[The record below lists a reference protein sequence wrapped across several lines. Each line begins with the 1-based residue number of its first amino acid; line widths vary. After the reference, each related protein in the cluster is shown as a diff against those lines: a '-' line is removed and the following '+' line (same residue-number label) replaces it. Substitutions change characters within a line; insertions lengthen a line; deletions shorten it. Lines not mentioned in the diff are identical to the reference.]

1 MRSRNLVLSMAVAG
15 VFACLPARASAQATI
30 SQQPVYFTF
39 ANPVA
44 VPGMTLQPG
53 EYEFR
58 MTSDKGDRQIVQVYD
73 KKNNKAVATLMAI
86 SAHLTN
92 AQPVPEKPEVR
103 FYESPANQ
111 PPAVQSWWYPGI
123 HDGHEF
129 IYPRQQAQTLA
140 KLNPQGVPTT
150 QGAVESGQIVRAMPG
165 DAAASANAPAPA
177 SVSARNNAPS
187 PAVTPAPEPA
197 SQAPAQPAPTRRTLP
212 QTATDLPTLGLLGA
226 VTLIGG
232 LTLLF
237 RRRVA

>member
-15 VFACLPARASAQATI
+15 VFACLPARAFAQATI
-30 SQQPVYFTF
+30 ANQPVYFTF
-39 ANPVA
+39 GNPVA
-44 VPGMTLQPG
+44 LPGMTLQPG
-53 EYEFR
+53 QYQFR
-58 MTSDKGDRQIVQVYD
+58 MTTDKGDRQVVQVYD

-103 FYESPANQ
+103 FYETPANQ
-111 PPAVQSWWYPGI
+111 PPAIQSWWYPGI

-129 IYPRQQAQTLA
+129 IYPRQQAQAMA

-150 QGAVESGQIVRAMPG
+150 TEPAVESGQVTRAMPS

-177 SVSARNNAPS
+177 SVSARNEAPS
-187 PAVTPAPEPA
+187 PAVNQAPT
-197 SQAPAQPAPTRRTLP
+197 PAQPAPTRRTLP
-212 QTATDLPTLGLLGA
+212 QTATDLPALGLLGA
-226 VTLIGG
+226 ITLIGG
-232 LTLLF
+232 LTLMF